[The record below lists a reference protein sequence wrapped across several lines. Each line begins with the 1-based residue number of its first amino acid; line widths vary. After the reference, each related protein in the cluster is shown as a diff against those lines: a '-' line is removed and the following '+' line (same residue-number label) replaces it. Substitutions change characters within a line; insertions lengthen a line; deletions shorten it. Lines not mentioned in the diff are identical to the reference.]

1 MKFYIFVWE
10 KFMKKPLIFLGVML
24 MSLSLTACGNK
35 EKPKTNYHAS
45 NSSSK
50 KVEESSESIDWTPV
64 LADYS
69 NWVLKYNDYLTQY
82 QAELN
87 NLGKDM
93 YAETAKAY
101 DPNAVGEDGVAGGAL
116 PDVSDIMQKQVD
128 AKNKLISEYSNMVS
142 ESGQW
147 SQKLNNI
154 KDSLTGDNL
163 ERFNDSLNQIEQ
175 TRVQVLN
182 DIKSA
187 TMQNNTSQ

>member
-1 MKFYIFVWE
+1 
-10 KFMKKPLIFLGVML
+10 MKKILIILCGML
-24 MSLSLTACGNK
+24 MLLSLTACGNK
-35 EKPKTNYHAS
+35 EKPKTNYKAS

-50 KVEESSESIDWTPV
+50 KVEESSKNIDWEPV
-64 LADYS
+64 LTDYS

-82 QAELN
+82 KIELN
-87 NLGKDM
+87 KIGQEM
-93 YAETAKAY
+93 YTENIKLY

-116 PDVSDIMQKQVD
+116 PDISDPMQKQVE
-128 AKNKLISEYSNMVS
+128 AQNKLISEYSNMVS

-163 ERFNDSLNQIEQ
+163 ERFNDRLNQIEQ
-175 TRVQVLN
+175 TRVQVLT

-187 TMQNNTSQ
+187 TMQDNNS